1 MEDDGEGTWDGM
13 ETGRGGEGHRF
24 PEVTLD
30 RFSFQSLFQQTI
42 LRKGRAGLAVE
53 V

>member
-1 MEDDGEGTWDGM
+1 MGWNGDRE
-13 ETGRGGEGHRF
+13 GRGGEGHRF
-24 PEVTLD
+24 AEVTLA